1 MPSTRRPNAVHTFA
15 LPTVRP
21 VPRPPAAILDAR
33 TW

>member
-1 MPSTRRPNAVHTFA
+1 MPSTTRRPSAHAFC

-21 VPRPPAAILDAR
+21 VPRPPATVVDAR